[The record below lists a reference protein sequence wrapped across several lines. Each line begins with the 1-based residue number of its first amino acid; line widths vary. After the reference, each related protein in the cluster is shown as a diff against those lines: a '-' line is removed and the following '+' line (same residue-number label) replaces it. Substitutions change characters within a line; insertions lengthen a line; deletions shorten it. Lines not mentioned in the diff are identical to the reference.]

1 MTDKVDRIKTGALE
15 RRFSLARA
23 GMMASARF
31 ALQSAGNLF
40 NSGERRQE
48 RQREILSEQ
57 AQYLVKELGK
67 LKGSVVKVGQMM
79 ALLGE
84 HFLPAE
90 VTAALHTLESD
101 TTALAWPA
109 MERHLRSELGAKLD
123 ELEVETEPLGAA
135 SLGQVHRARRKSD
148 GLQLALKI
156 QYPGVAAAIDSDL
169 QALVQLLKVTR
180 LVPITEEFN
189 AWLDEVHAMLNRE
202 VNYHLEL
209 ETTRHFG
216 EILRDDP
223 RFRVPDVFPEYSTG
237 NVLATSFEHGLGVS
251 DPRVLA
257 LPQERRN
264 AIGKA
269 IMDICCQEVFVWSK
283 MQTDPNFGN
292 YLIRLAT
299 GPADHDRIVL
309 LDFGAFRDFD
319 ENVLGPGKEMIRA
332 SYFRDRERLLRA
344 MHDLNFL
351 HRDVPDKVLDQFVEL
366 CFMAVEV
373 LADPDVHPMPA
384 YVLNARKEYLWGK
397 SDLPDRVIAQATKS
411 ALSVHFDVPPKE
423 FIFLARKLLG
433 AYTFLH
439 VIRAEVRGD
448 TILRPYLQDSP
459 QHPAGH

>member
-1 MTDKVDRIKTGALE
+1 MSDKVSRIKTGALE
-15 RRFSLARA
+15 RRFTLARA
-23 GMMASARF
+23 GFMAGAKF
-31 ALQSAGNLF
+31 ALHSAGNLF
-40 NSGERRQE
+40 TAAEDREQ

-109 MERHLRSELGAKLD
+109 MSRHLRRELGERMD
-123 ELEVETEPLGAA
+123 ELEIETEPLGAA
-135 SLGQVHRARRKSD
+135 SLGQVHKARRKSD
-148 GLQLALKI
+148 GRELALKI

-169 QALVQLLKVTR
+169 QALVQLLKLTR

-189 AWLDEVHAMLNRE
+189 GWLDEVHAMLSRE

-209 ETTRHFG
+209 DTTRHFG
-216 EILRDDP
+216 EILHDDP

-237 NVLATSFEHGLGVS
+237 SVLCTSFEHGVGVS
-251 DPRVLA
+251 DPKVLA
-257 LPQERRN
+257 LPQDRRN
-264 AIGKA
+264 RIGHA

-292 YLIRLAT
+292 YLIQIAANP
-299 GPADHDRIVL
+299 GDHDRIVL

-319 ENVLGPGKEMIRA
+319 EKVLGPGKEMIRA
-332 SYFRDRERLLRA
+332 SYYRDRHRLLRA
-344 MHDLNFL
+344 LNDLNFL
-351 HRDVPDKVLDQFVEL
+351 NKNVPDNVLDQFVEL

-384 YVLNARKEYLWGK
+384 YVLNERKEYLWGK
-397 SDLPDRVIAQATKS
+397 SDLPDRVMAKAS
-411 ALSVHFDVPPKE
+411 RAALTTHFDVPPKE

-448 TILRPYLQDSP
+448 AILRKYL
-459 QHPAGH
+459 

>member
-1 MTDKVDRIKTGALE
+1 MSDKVSRIKTGALE
-15 RRFSLARA
+15 RRFTLARA
-23 GMMASARF
+23 GFMAGAKF
-31 ALQSAGNLF
+31 ALHSAGNLF
-40 NSGERRQE
+40 TAAEDREQ

-84 HFLPAE
+84 HFLPVE
-90 VTAALHTLESD
+90 VTTALHTLESD

-109 MERHLRSELGAKLD
+109 MVRHLRAELGERMD
-123 ELEVETEPLGAA
+123 ELDIETEPLGAA
-135 SLGQVHRARRKSD
+135 SLGQVHKARRKSD
-148 GLQLALKI
+148 GRELALKI

-169 QALVQLLKVTR
+169 QALVQLLKLTR

-189 AWLDEVHAMLNRE
+189 SWLDEVHAMLSRE

-209 ETTRHFG
+209 DTTRHFG

-237 NVLATSFEHGLGVS
+237 SVLCTSFEHGVGVS
-251 DPRVLA
+251 DPKVLS

-264 AIGKA
+264 LIGHA

-292 YLIRLAT
+292 YLIQIAASP
-299 GPADHDRIVL
+299 GDHDRIVL

-319 ENVLGPGKEMIRA
+319 EKVLGPGKEMIRA
-332 SYFRDRERLLRA
+332 SYYRDRHRLLRA
-344 MHDLNFL
+344 LNDLNFL
-351 HRDVPDKVLDQFVEL
+351 NKNVPDAVLDQFVEL

-384 YVLNARKEYLWGK
+384 YVLNDRREYLWGK
-397 SDLPDRVIAQATKS
+397 SDLPDRVMAKAS
-411 ALSVHFDVPPKE
+411 RAALTTHFDVPPKE

-448 TILRPYLQDSP
+448 TILRKYL
-459 QHPAGH
+459 